1 MKCMLCGHEVSDKDT
16 VCPGCDNDIDYLIEK
31 GYIEGKK
38 KKVSKDYV
46 VDNSILKDG
55 ETFKEEVESIPEVSS
70 IQNDDIKKEDISFDD
85 VHTVLAGREPKVIE
99 DNYEETE
106 TLEENIENVVEEKPK
121 KKSKKGLIAF
131 ILILLFVLVIS
142 GMYFFLVY
150 FNPAKIMANAVKK
163 VLPKLDIKIDGNME
177 IDSTLV
183 FEFDKEEVSNSTINL
198 VTTLNKNMDIHSN
211 IYVYDAEGLVST
223 SEMIKKDN
231 EVFIKNIDLYDEFFK
246 VPFEELPST
255 TYYKILSFIRNTDSF
270 KTIGDEL
277 YNILIDKSF
286 KSNYDKDYVKKESSQ
301 TKVMFKIDLSVI
313 NKIRENKKLN
323 EALCSVLDYTEQEL
337 ISELNDS
344 KISLY
349 TDFLS
354 NKYYGIEFSIG
365 NKTIIFNLE
374 NNDIKNIEV
383 VTPDKKVT
391 ISKDYVNIT
400 LADDN
405 MEVKY
410 INRISSVD
418 NIELTI
424 DEFDLY
430 DEVKEDILDNLS
442 DSKINTLY
450 NWTIKKTFEL
460 ES

>member
-1 MKCMLCGHEVSDKDT
+1 MLCGHEVSDKDT

-85 VHTVLAGREPKVIE
+85 VHTVLASREPKVIE

-150 FNPAKIMANAVKK
+150 FNPAKIMANAVKN
-163 VLPKLDIKIDGNME
+163 VLPKLDTKIDGNME

-183 FEFDKEEVSNSTINL
+183 FEFDKEKEVNNSTINL
-198 VTTLNKNMDIHSN
+198 VTTLNKNMDAHSN
-211 IYVYDAEGLVST
+211 IYVYDVEGLVST

-286 KSNYDKDYVKKESSQ
+286 KSNYDKDYVKKENSQ

-313 NKIRENKKLN
+313 NKIRENVKLF
-323 EALCSVLDYTEQEL
+323 EAICSVLDYDGSEL
-337 ISELNDS
+337 IKELNDS
-344 KISLY
+344 RISLY

-400 LADDN
+400 LTDDN